1 MQKIET
7 WRIKELSLV
16 LQKMSDLL
24 RHGHNYEWSNVFSH
38 FRMESLNILT
48 KKEFDADQLERLIR
62 NIKNCFH
69 NTSTIRNSYVNQEFF
84 QTKVRLF
91 KILGDMKERMVDHIH

>member
-24 RHGHNYEWSNVFSH
+24 RHSHNYEWSNVFSH
-38 FRMESLNILT
+38 FRIESHNILT

-62 NIKNCFH
+62 NIKTCFH
-69 NTSTIRNSYVNQEFF
+69 STSTLRNSPNNQEFL
-84 QTKVRLF
+84 QTKAHLL
-91 KILGDMKERMVDHIH
+91 KILGDMKERMVEHIH